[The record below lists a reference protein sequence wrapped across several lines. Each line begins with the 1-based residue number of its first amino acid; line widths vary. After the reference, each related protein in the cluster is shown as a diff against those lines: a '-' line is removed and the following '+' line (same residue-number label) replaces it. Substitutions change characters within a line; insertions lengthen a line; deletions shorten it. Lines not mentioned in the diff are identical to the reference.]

1 MKWTL
6 SLSTRGQSGI
16 YEIFN
21 TISQKRYVGRATC
34 LWTRYKRHCNDL
46 AKNKHRN
53 SYLQRAYLKDGPSS
67 FEFRLLIMASVEQL
81 IELEQLKLD
90 EISKLPPQARSQFYN
105 LTLLATGPGNCL
117 TEKGRM
123 KISQKLMGHKHSTS
137 TLEKIKNNSIYKPK
151 SSILI
156 GPDDVE
162 YEVCG
167 ICDFCYQHGLKSRKS
182 LGAVISGKQIHYQG
196 WRLIQNIKY
205 DWRNEKKTW
214 KSKR

>member
-1 MKWTL
+1 
-6 SLSTRGQSGI
+6 
-16 YEIFN
+16 
-21 TISQKRYVGRATC
+21 
-34 LWTRYKRHCNDL
+34 
-46 AKNKHRN
+46 
-53 SYLQRAYLKDGPSS
+53 
-67 FEFRLLIMASVEQL
+67 
-81 IELEQLKLD
+81 
-90 EISKLPPQARSQFYN
+90 
-105 LTLLATGPGNCL
+105 
-117 TEKGRM
+117 M